1 MLLLGIPQE
10 VAKKRTKGPNAPWNP
25 RARKVVSLSL
35 HSFFREGG
43 IFSFCVCKL
52 KKLANMEITRNKL
65 KQMSL
70 LSATHPSP
78 TEFQTKTFSLPSP
91 AARGGKAAR
100 DALDQTCL
108 SPISLCS
115 AAQERFPKAAAFGSL
130 SWFVLSRTRKNEH
143 QNSTANACRRHRV
156 SVKRRSRRKFS

>member
-1 MLLLGIPQE
+1 
-10 VAKKRTKGPNAPWNP
+10 
-25 RARKVVSLSL
+25 
-35 HSFFREGG
+35 
-43 IFSFCVCKL
+43 
-52 KKLANMEITRNKL
+52 MEITRNKL

-78 TEFQTKTFSLPSP
+78 TEFQTKTFFLPPP

-100 DALDQTCL
+100 DASDQTCL

-115 AAQERFPKAAAFGSL
+115 AAQEQFPKAAAFGSL
-130 SWFVLSRTRKNEH
+130 SWFILSRTRKNEH

-156 SVKRRSRRKFS
+156 SVKRRSRLSFCHFSYGLAQLRALGKSKDAISLSFHKEMAKETRASNSVFMGK

>member
-1 MLLLGIPQE
+1 
-10 VAKKRTKGPNAPWNP
+10 
-25 RARKVVSLSL
+25 
-35 HSFFREGG
+35 
-43 IFSFCVCKL
+43 
-52 KKLANMEITRNKL
+52 MEITRNKL

-78 TEFQTKTFSLPSP
+78 SEFQTKTFFLPSP

-100 DALDQTCL
+100 DALDQRCL

-115 AAQERFPKAAAFGSL
+115 AAQEQFPKAAAFGSL